1 MAKICEI
8 EKLSI
13 SYTSIMVVRIE
24 KRGKI
29 HTTDVETGKE
39 ESNFE
44 ELVAKEGKDEAGDHE
59 HDCHNGGADCDLADL
74 YS

>member
-1 MAKICEI
+1 
-8 EKLSI
+8 
-13 SYTSIMVVRIE
+13 MVVRIE
-24 KRGKI
+24 KRSKI

-74 YS
+74 YSLERHDPSRKRNMR